1 MAGALENARK
11 VLREAVG
18 EKESLYG
25 SVFSVSGPGMWA
37 IQTRENNLSH
47 QREGEKKGK
56 KKKKKKK
63 QKKIKTNAVKTV
75 NVAVCCEIGIVV
87 LCRADEMGQTS

>member
-25 SVFSVSGPGMWA
+25 SVFSVSGPGKWA
-37 IQTRENNLSH
+37 VQTRENKLSH
-47 QREGEKKGK
+47 QREGEKKE
-56 KKKKKKK
+56 KKKKK
-63 QKKIKTNAVKTV
+63 QKKKEKK
-75 NVAVCCEIGIVV
+75 
-87 LCRADEMGQTS
+87 R